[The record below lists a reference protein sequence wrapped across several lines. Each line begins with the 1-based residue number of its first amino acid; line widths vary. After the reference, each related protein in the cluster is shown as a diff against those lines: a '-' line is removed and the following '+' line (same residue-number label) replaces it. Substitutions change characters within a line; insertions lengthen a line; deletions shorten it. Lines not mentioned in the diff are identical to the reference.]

1 MTNDDWAIIDDR
13 AVLILCII
21 VAVLFAAGVIA

>member
-1 MTNDDWAIIDDR
+1 MTNDDCAVIADR

-21 VAVLFAAGVIA
+21 VDVLFAAGVIA